1 MRVDVHH
8 VNKLEQLRAVTQSKS
23 CLPAAFR
30 MTDEPAMTSVQ
41 STKIDRDDTALLL
54 DVLSV
59 VEQDAR
65 VTQRGLSSQLGIALG
80 LANAVLRR
88 CVRKGLIKISS
99 APLNRYAYYLTPS
112 GFAEK
117 GRLTVEYLRFSFDLF
132 RDARSQYSALFQAL
146 RERGRTRLV
155 LVGISELAE
164 AATLSAREV
173 GVEVVGLVD
182 SERAGENFLGLSVA
196 ATVQVFAGRA
206 DAIGICDMRDPL
218 ASHEMALAAAP
229 EMGMERG
236 DVVAPELLRLNRKAA
251 LRAVGA
257 S

>member
-1 MRVDVHH
+1 MI
-8 VNKLEQLRAVTQSKS
+8 A
-23 CLPAAFR
+23 
-30 MTDEPAMTSVQ
+30 EPAMTDAQ
-41 STKIDRDDTALLL
+41 TTKIDRDDTALLL

-88 CVRKGLIKISS
+88 CVRKGLIKISN

-132 RDARSQYSALFQAL
+132 RDSRRQYSELFQTL
-146 RERGRTRLV
+146 RARGRKHLV
-155 LVGISELAE
+155 LVGVSELAE

-173 GVEVVGLVD
+173 GIDVIGIAD
-182 SERAGENFLGLSVA
+182 TERAGESFLGLAVA
-196 ATVQVFAGRA
+196 AVPQAFTGRA
-206 DAIGICDMRDPL
+206 DAIAICDMRDPL
-218 ASHEMALAAAP
+218 ASHELALAATQ
-229 EMGMERG
+229 EMGLDRA
-236 DVVAPELLRLNRKAA
+236 DVVAPALLRLNRRAA
-251 LRAVGA
+251 LRAVGT